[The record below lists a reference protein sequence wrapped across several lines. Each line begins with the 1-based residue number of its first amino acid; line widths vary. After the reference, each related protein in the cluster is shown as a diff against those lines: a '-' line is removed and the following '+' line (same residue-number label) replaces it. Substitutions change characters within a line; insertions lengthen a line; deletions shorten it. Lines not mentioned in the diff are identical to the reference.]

1 MGESGAC
8 GQPAVQPSGELRV
21 EGTLN
26 DAVGLH
32 PPALTSIDV
41 SALEAR
47 EAPWRDAALAAL
59 GQPAGRAGCL
69 GLAMANQG
77 GARHTLVVLV
87 TKYHLG
93 WMAYADADHGYLT
106 VDWNWLLDT
115 TRSGSGWP
123 TRAGSWPHEIG
134 HLFHAPMKGHAQLRR
149 RRMARSVVLMDFIR
163 HRGRR
168 LPRPAAGSTEPY
180 D

>member
-1 MGESGAC
+1 MVTGHAANLQFC
-8 GQPAVQPSGELRV
+8 PRGELTV
-21 EGTLN
+21 EATLN
-26 DAVGLH
+26 DAVG
-32 PPALTSIDV
+32 
-41 SALEAR
+41 
-47 EAPWRDAALAAL
+47 
-59 GQPAGRAGCL
+59 
-69 GLAMANQG
+69 
-77 GARHTLVVLV
+77 HTLVVLV